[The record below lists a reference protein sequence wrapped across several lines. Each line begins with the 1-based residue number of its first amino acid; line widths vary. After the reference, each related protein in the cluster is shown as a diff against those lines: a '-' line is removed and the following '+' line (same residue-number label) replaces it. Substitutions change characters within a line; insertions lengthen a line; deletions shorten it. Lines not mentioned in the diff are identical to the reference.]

1 MGEAADRT
9 EVSLASIRD
18 SLERV
23 HVQMGSMDTRMALL
37 DTAYQQVVS
46 QIHLHSRAVSEHTR
60 VMDAMEQRQDSLA
73 QHMAATAAAVA
84 RLCGSK
90 APSVEQEEEVEPETT
105 LAAGKGSG
113 TVGCGPGATSG
124 GFRPGSSSANR
135 PPDPGGFA
143 GGGEAGRTGD
153 HQGGKVSIK
162 MNFPKFDAVEA
173 KFGIHD
179 YRQFMDELLALK
191 HTGSVDEYCGKFQ
204 ELVYKIASHNPNY
217 DDTFLVSQFLKGLK
231 AEIRLPVASQ
241 NPETL
246 DRAMLLAHVHQD
258 LQSQQKP
265 WASRQ
270 TASHKAYSPAPC
282 HDTARAPLKLGT
294 GDMWKDRQLRDYRRA
309 NNICFL
315 CGDKHEPNHQCAK
328 KAEVHALTMEDHQA
342 EISEELLELMELQD
356 MANAQE
362 LSLSLNAV
370 SGSDNEGTIRI
381 RALVQNQVMLLLV
394 DSGSSHTF
402 INEKFVQRLQCPR
415 TSISPVSVKVASG
428 DILTCDQMVPQL
440 SWWAQGYSFST
451 DMRVLPLGAY
461 DAILGVD
468 WLKQCGDMRCSWVT
482 KTLKF
487 DLNGQAVTLRGIQP
501 KEQGPLRELPVQ
513 QLMKWTSGNDVWAVA
528 VLANMEADTI
538 SDVLPPEIHTV
549 LEKFSPIFAEPQ
561 GLLPHR
567 EYDHVIALQP
577 NAVPTDARPY
587 RYSLMHK
594 DEIERQIKAMLKS
607 GIIVP
612 SMSPFASPVLLVL
625 KKDGEWRFC
634 IDYRRLNELTIK
646 NTFPMPIIDELLD
659 ELAGAKYLSKLD
671 LRSGYHQIRMRPED
685 EEKTAFKTH
694 QGHYQFR
701 VMPFGLSN
709 APTTFQCVM
718 NSILSPCL
726 RKFALV
732 FMDDILIY
740 SPSLRD
746 HAQHLATVLQLL
758 SDNQFYVKPSK
769 CSFAQLELE
778 YLGILCQ
785 EVDLPRILA
794 KLGLCRNGLMRVVDI
809 KSISKLKVRPVA

>member
-1 MGEAADRT
+1 MGEAADRS
-9 EVSLASIRD
+9 EVSLAAIRETLD
-18 SLERV
+18 LV
-23 HVQMGSMDTRMALL
+23 HAQMGSMDARMGLL
-37 DTAYQQVVS
+37 DTAYQQVAS
-46 QIHLHSRAVSEHTR
+46 QLDLHSRVVSDHTR
-60 VMDAMEQRQDSLA
+60 VMDAIERRQEVMA
-73 QHMAATAAAVA
+73 QHMAATAEAVA
-84 RLCGSK
+84 RLCSSK
-90 APSVEQEEEVEPETT
+90 APSVEQEEEAELETT
-105 LAAGKGSG
+105 RAAGKGSG
-113 TVGCGPGATSG
+113 TVGGGRGAASG

-153 HQGGKVSIK
+153 HQGGKVPIK
-162 MNFPKFDAVEA
+162 LNFPKFDGEFPRIWRHKCLDYFRVCNIHSTMWLTAATMHLEGKAAHWFQAYKLKHVVHGWPDFITAVEA
-173 KFGIHD
+173 KFGVHD
-179 YRQFMDELLALK
+179 HRQFMDELLALK
-191 HTGSVDEYCGKFQ
+191 QTGSVDEYCAKFQ
-204 ELVYKIASHNPNY
+204 ELVYKITSHNPNY

-241 NPETL
+241 IPETL
-246 DRAMLLAHVHQD
+246 DRAMLLAHVQQD

-270 TASHKAYSPAPC
+270 TAAHKADNPAPR

-309 NNICFL
+309 NNLCFR
-315 CGDKHEPNHQCAK
+315 CGDKYEPNHQCAK

-342 EISEELLELMELQD
+342 EISEEVLELMELQD
-356 MANAQE
+356 LANAQE

-415 TSISPVSVKVASG
+415 TSIPPVSVKVASG

-461 DAILGVD
+461 DVILGVD

-501 KEQGPLRELPVQ
+501 KQQGPLRELPVQ

-549 LEKFSPIFAEPQ
+549 LEKFSPFIAEPQ
-561 GLLPHR
+561 GLPPHR
-567 EYDHVIALQP
+567 EYDHAIALQP
-577 NAVPTDARPY
+577 NAVPTNARPY
-587 RYSLMHK
+587 RYSPMHK

-659 ELAGAKYLSKLD
+659 ELAGAKYFSKLD
-671 LRSGYHQIRMRPED
+671 LRSEYHQIRMRPEG
-685 EEKTAFKTH
+685 KNSV
-694 QGHYQFR
+694 QNSSGSLP
-701 VMPFGLSN
+701 VSSN
-709 APTTFQCVM
+709 AVWV
-718 NSILSPCL
+718 I
-726 RKFALV
+726 
-732 FMDDILIY
+732 
-740 SPSLRD
+740 
-746 HAQHLATVLQLL
+746 
-758 SDNQFYVKPSK
+758 
-769 CSFAQLELE
+769 
-778 YLGILCQ
+778 
-785 EVDLPRILA
+785 
-794 KLGLCRNGLMRVVDI
+794 
-809 KSISKLKVRPVA
+809 